1 MDAFEQFADLPVMD
15 TEFLGTLLSTPAILL
30 LISFILELLCPLS
43 SLYNLKSLIPVYR
56 QLALKVNGD
65 HRSLK
70 EKYFAGFMLP
80 LLIAAMILML
90 VMLLLTISGF
100 DVIISIV
107 LLYML
112 LERGNVSSFA
122 AALAKALKQDRKD
135 QGRSVLKKLV
145 LRDTGNL
152 SAMGLSK
159 AGCETIILRLF
170 NSYFAIMI
178 WYLILG
184 DIGAVLMGL
193 SVSLNYAF
201 NCKLVSYQSFG
212 LFSSK
217 LYQCLLYVPALAF
230 GVLCLIAAHPLE
242 NLKKDLDDAKLY
254 PCPVTGFI
262 LASVGA
268 ALDLSLGGP
277 RFYEGTKIYYAKV
290 GGTGDP
296 KPEDLKRCLKFVKT
310 RVYLLLIIA
319 AGAAVLSSPQLTG
332 QGYSVPDSAQHRV
345 ERQAVP
351 GLEGIG
357 I

>member
-1 MDAFEQFADLPVMD
+1 MDAFEQFADLQALN

-30 LISFILELLCPLS
+30 AISFVLELLCPLS
-43 SLYNLKSLIPVYR
+43 SLYSLKSFIPVYR

-80 LLIAAMILML
+80 LIIMAMILML

-100 DVIISIV
+100 DVIVTIV

-112 LERGNVSSFA
+112 LERGKVSSIA
-122 AALAKALKQDRKD
+122 AQLSRDLKQDRKEL
-135 QGRSVLKKLV
+135 GRSILKKLV
-145 LRDTGNL
+145 LRDTASL

-159 AGCETIILRLF
+159 AGCETIVLRLF
-170 NSYFAIMI
+170 NSYFAVMI
-178 WYLILG
+178 WYLALG

-201 NCKLVSYQSFG
+201 NCKLAAYQSFG
-212 LFSSK
+212 LFSSR
-217 LYQCLLYVPALAF
+217 LYQCLLYLPALAF
-230 GVLCLIAAHPLE
+230 GVLCLISSHPLE
-242 NLKKDLDDAKLY
+242 NLKRALNDAKLY

-262 LASVGA
+262 LSSVGA
-268 ALDLSLGGP
+268 ALDVSLGGP
-277 RFYEGTKIYYAKV
+277 RFYEGAKIYYAKM
-290 GGTGDP
+290 GGKNDP
-296 KPEDLKRCLKFVKT
+296 KPSDLKRCLKFVMT
-310 RVYLLLIIA
+310 RVYLLLILAI
-319 AGAAVLSSPQLTG
+319 GAAVLFSPALNG
-332 QGYSVPDSAQHRV
+332 QGYASAGSAQERV
-345 ERQAVP
+345 VRQAVP